1 MRKCTVGA
9 RSIALVV
16 SSVLA
21 ACSGRGNTTKTAVDD
36 AALITPPSI
45 AVDAA
50 PVAALP
56 PDAMPYRPVVIAAVG
71 DLMLGTTY
79 PDTTGARLPPND
91 GADLFSGVTD
101 VLRAADLAFGN
112 LEAPLYDGDAD
123 PHCTP
128 GAIAEKGRGDGSC
141 WSFRTPAR
149 YGEHVAAAG
158 FDVVSL
164 ANNHL
169 DDFGPDGRASTL
181 QKLEAVGVAY
191 TGPTGTVAHLTVRDA
206 KVDVIAFATDANL
219 NSMDDLETAAAL
231 VAKSAASA
239 DIVMVS
245 FHGGAEGPNAMHV
258 PDGAET
264 YHGQH
269 RGAVKTFSRAMV
281 DAGADLVV
289 GHGPHVVRGMEVY
302 EGRLIA
308 YSLGSFA
315 TYLGISVAGV
325 RGRTMILE
333 ARLAADGALI
343 DGRVISARQKR
354 PNGPMPDDVSW
365 LVAKLRSLSTAD
377 FGERAP
383 TIADDGAIA
392 PP

>member
-1 MRKCTVGA
+1 MGKWVVGVRLNA
-9 RSIALVV
+9 FVV
-16 SSVLA
+16 AVVA
-21 ACSGRGNTTKTAVDD
+21 VGCSGRKGPAKSAVDD
-36 AALITPPSI
+36 AALITPPSKP
-45 AVDAA
+45 VDAA
-50 PVAALP
+50 VAVAPP
-56 PDAMPYRPVVIAAVG
+56 PDARPYEPVTIAAVG
-71 DLMLGTTY
+71 DMMLGTTY
-79 PDTTGARLPPND
+79 PDESGGRLPPDD
-91 GADLFSGVTD
+91 GANLLAGATET
-101 VLRAADLAFGN
+101 LAAADIAFGN
-112 LEAPLYDGDAD
+112 LEAPLYDGDAE

-141 WSFRTPAR
+141 WSFRMPAR
-149 YGEHVAAAG
+149 YGDHLAAAG

-164 ANNHL
+164 ANNHI
-169 DDFGPDGRASTL
+169 DDFGPDGRAATIA
-181 QKLEAVGVAY
+181 KLDALSIAH
-191 TGPTGTVAHLTVRDA
+191 TGPTGTVAHLTVRDT
-206 KVDVIAFATDANL
+206 KVDVIAFATDADL
-219 NSMDDLETAAAL
+219 NSMDDLDTAAAL
-231 VAKSAASA
+231 VTASAASA

-264 YHGQH
+264 YHSQH
-269 RGAVKTFSRAMV
+269 RGAVKVFSRAMV

-302 EGRLIA
+302 RDRLIA

-333 ARLAADGALI
+333 VQLAADGAFLG
-343 DGRVISARQKR
+343 GRVVSARQKR
-354 PNGPMPDDVSW
+354 PHGPRPDAPAW
-365 LVAKLRSLSTAD
+365 LVKTLRSLSKAD
-377 FGERAP
+377 FGEAAP